1 EVQLMKIMSRYPEI
15 VRCSAE
21 NMEPHRITYYLMNLA
36 SAFHS
41 YYNKHRV
48 LTDEAEL
55 TFGRL
60 YLVVA
65 IKKIIRNGLALLGVS
80 APEKM

>member
-1 EVQLMKIMSRYPEI
+1 MSRYPET
-15 VRCSAE
+15 VRLSAE
-21 NMEPHRITYYLMNLA
+21 NMEPHRVTYYLMNLA

-48 LTDEAEL
+48 LTDDPDLARA
-55 TFGRL
+55 RL
-60 YLVVA
+60 FLVLAV
-65 IKKIIRNGLALLGVS
+65 KIIIKNGLTLLGVS